1 MRIEINRREV
11 YGNVR
16 YYPVNG
22 VAKALAKI
30 AGTKTLS
37 IEVLQEAAFSL
48 NGEVFVTEP
57 EALALWKKFG
67 KM

>member
-16 YYPVNG
+16 YYPVNEI
-22 VAKALAKI
+22 ARALARI

-37 IEVLQEAAFSL
+37 TEVLM
-48 NGEVFVTEP
+48 
-57 EALALWKKFG
+57 EALDSSSSNANVTIFVEDNK
-67 KM
+67 

>member
-16 YYPVNG
+16 YYPVNEI
-22 VAKALAKI
+22 ARALARI

-37 IEVLQEAAFSL
+37 TEVLKEAVESFSWNVNVTIFVEDD
-48 NGEVFVTEP
+48 NG
-57 EALALWKKFG
+57 
-67 KM
+67 

>member
-16 YYPVNG
+16 YYPVNEI
-22 VAKALAKI
+22 AKALARI

-37 IEVLQEAAFSL
+37 TEVLKEAAFSF
-48 NGEVFVTEP
+48 NGEVFVTE
-57 EALALWKKFG
+57 EELEL
-67 KM
+67 